1 MRASFLFRFVRF
13 CDTMRVLRTALME
26 RAEVWLIGLWLSAGV
41 WANFAGRACYAG
53 GRGGSRLKETAMRNG
68 VVIML
73 ALVSVTV
80 AQASVTV
87 DFVDVGHAGNPN
99 DTEAIPAGAVA
110 YDYAMGDV
118 RSHRPGSIRSFSTP

>member
-1 MRASFLFRFVRF
+1 
-13 CDTMRVLRTALME
+13 
-26 RAEVWLIGLWLSAGV
+26 
-41 WANFAGRACYAG
+41 
-53 GRGGSRLKETAMRNG
+53 MRNG

-110 YDYAMGDV
+110 YDYAMGTYEVTAGQYTEFLNAVAATDTY
-118 RSHRPGSIRSFSTP
+118 GLYALGMDLEWDTQGCNIIRSGESGSYTYSGRG